1 MFFVFYLPISKRIIS
16 RTVLAFLLL
25 LSDKSKVR
33 RLIFWRICILYG
45 ILIKFEYN
53 EKRSIQPIS
62 CQLLSSSRD
71 YNRPDDKIIMFP

>member
-53 EKRSIQPIS
+53 EKGVSN
-62 CQLLSSSRD
+62 L
-71 YNRPDDKIIMFP
+71 